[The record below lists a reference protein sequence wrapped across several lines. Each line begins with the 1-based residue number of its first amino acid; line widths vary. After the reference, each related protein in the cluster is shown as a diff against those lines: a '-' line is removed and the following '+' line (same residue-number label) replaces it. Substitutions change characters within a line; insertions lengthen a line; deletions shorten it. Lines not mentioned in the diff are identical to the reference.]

1 MPSGISFEVSA
12 DASAGASAPEEPTA
26 DSSGEEAAGGAAG
39 GAAVEA
45 GSAAGEVVESAV
57 LRALVLFGMA
67 QVVLSVVRVLAPR
80 VVVVVREWTGWRL
93 GGRTER
99 STTIERAVT
108 ASSSPGRLLTVRA
121 QPLRGSAVSR
131 STVQRRLHSGPGMH
145 ESMSD
150 SLALKI
156 TRKLSS
162 MTRSP

>member
-26 DSSGEEAAGGAAG
+26 DSSGEEASGE
-39 GAAVEA
+39 AAVEA